1 MKIMDLDCI
10 IVGAGPAGLKAG
22 NILKNYGYK
31 VCILEK
37 EEVPGGKLT
46 VWHELFPHNEPAH
59 EVLQHMLSDMMPLIR
74 TSVNI
79 KKISRTTD
87 QFTVT
92 DQDENEYKA
101 PALLIATGFKPF
113 DASLKEEYG
122 YGIYENVITSVELE
136 EMFRNNRVISSTGK
150 LPEKVAFIHCVGSR
164 DIKVGSEFCSA
175 NCCITGIK
183 QAIEL
188 KKMFPYINICCLYMD
203 LRLGGRLYEYCY
215 KTAQTDYKVQFI
227 RGRLSETNENQDKTI
242 VLRYEDTL
250 AGKPAKITVDMVILL
265 VGMQPD
271 HSILNLL
278 NDIDEQVG
286 KDGFFGT
293 GRIDHSYKNTDD
305 GLFFA
310 GSCTSPKSVTQ
321 STDEAADI
329 ASWINIYLKKK
340 LRIETPDYNDRIWIQ
355 HS

>member
-1 MKIMDLDCI
+1 MDFDCI

-22 NILKNYGYK
+22 NILQNYGHK

-37 EEVPGGKLT
+37 EEAPGGKLT
-46 VWHELFPHNEPAH
+46 IWHELFPHNESAR
-59 EVLQHMLSDMMPLIR
+59 EVLPHMLSDVRPLIR

-79 KKISRTTD
+79 KKISRTTN
-87 QFTVT
+87 QFTVL
-92 DQDENEYKA
+92 DQNDNEYKA
-101 PALLIATGFKPF
+101 PVLLIATGFKPF
-113 DASLKEEYG
+113 DARLKEEYG

-136 EMFRNNRVISSTGK
+136 EMFRNNRVTTSTGK

-183 QAIEL
+183 QAVEL
-188 KKMFPYINICCLYMD
+188 KKMFPYLNISCLYMD

-227 RGRLSETNENQDKTI
+227 RGRLSETNENPDKTI

-250 AGKPAKITVDMVILL
+250 AGRPAKLTVDMVILL

-278 NDIDEQVG
+278 PDIDEQVG
-286 KDGFFGT
+286 RDGFFGT

-310 GSCTSPKSVTQ
+310 GSCTGPKSVTQ

-329 ASWINIYLKKK
+329 ASWINIYLKKE
-340 LRIETPDYNDRIWIQ
+340 LHTETPEYNDRIWIQ

>member
-1 MKIMDLDCI
+1 MDFDCI
-10 IVGAGPAGLKAG
+10 IVGAGPSGLKAASVLQNSG
-22 NILKNYGYK
+22 HK

-37 EEVPGGKLT
+37 EESPGGKLI
-46 VWHELFPHNEPAH
+46 VWHELFPHNESANDILRQMISS
-59 EVLQHMLSDMMPLIR
+59 VKPLIR
-74 TSVNI
+74 NSISI
-79 KKISRTTD
+79 KKISRTID

-92 DQDENEYKA
+92 DQNDNEYKA

-113 DASLKEEYG
+113 DARLKEEYG
-122 YGIYENVITSVELE
+122 YGIYDNVITSVELE
-136 EMFRNNRVISSTGK
+136 TMFRNNRLTTSTGK

-164 DIKVGSEFCSA
+164 DVKVGSEFCSA

-188 KKMFPYINICCLYMD
+188 KKMFPYLNISCLYMD
-203 LRLGGRLYEYCY
+203 LRLGGRLFEYCY
-215 KTAQTDYKVQFI
+215 KTAQADYKVQFI
-227 RGRLSETNENQDKTI
+227 RGRLSETNENPDKTI

-250 AGKPAKITVDMVILL
+250 AGRPAKMTVDLVILL

-278 NDIDEQVG
+278 PDIDKQVG
-286 KDGFFGT
+286 TDGFFGT
-293 GRIDHSYKNTDD
+293 GRIDQGYRTIED

-310 GSCTSPKSVTQ
+310 GSCTGPKSITQ
-321 STDEAADI
+321 STDEAADV
-329 ASWINIYLKKK
+329 AYRLGTFLKKK
-340 LRIETPDYNDRIWIQ
+340 LQSETTEYNDRIRIQ